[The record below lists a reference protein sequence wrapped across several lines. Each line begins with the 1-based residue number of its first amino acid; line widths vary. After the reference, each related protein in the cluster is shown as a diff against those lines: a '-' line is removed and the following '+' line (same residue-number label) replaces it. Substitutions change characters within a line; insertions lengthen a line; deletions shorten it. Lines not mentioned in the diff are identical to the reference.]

1 MAILLRTLSE
11 ALAAGQGHPIVPAE
25 DQAPPVVYRRKC
37 RKSLK
42 EAIKITRGFVDS
54 DFSFIDV
61 VMAV

>member
-1 MAILLRTLSE
+1 MAILLRTLSG
-11 ALAAGQGHPIVPAE
+11 ALTAGQGHPAVPAE
-25 DQAPPVVYRRKC
+25 DQAPPLVYRRRC

-42 EAIKITRGFVDS
+42 EAVKITRGFADS